1 MAVHPPFS
9 DLLTDGQ
16 RRHLSASLEHVEMA
30 LEEIEALATPGASHK
45 PVVLIHMLRDL
56 PPGFDQEV
64 HAPLARARAL
74 IEEIAATFR
83 LHPNHSSAQRT
94 VQTLALS
101 SLVVLEDAFSRRL
114 HGYGDVHP
122 RLPGLLDPALARLHA
137 EMAAVGAALRPHGP
151 GPEFE
156 SPDA

>member
-1 MAVHPPFS
+1 MPNRPVS

-30 LEEIEALATPGASHK
+30 LGEIEALATPGASPK
-45 PVVLIHMLRDL
+45 RVVLIHMLRDL

-74 IEEIAATFR
+74 IEEIAATFGLR
-83 LHPNHSSAQRT
+83 PNLSSAQRT

-101 SLVVLEDAFSRRL
+101 SLVVLEDAFSRRIR
-114 HGYGDVHP
+114 GYGEINP
-122 RLPGLLDPALARLHA
+122 RLPATLDPALTRLHA
-137 EMAAVGAALRPHGP
+137 EVAAIGEALRTLGLVVEPQGP
-151 GPEFE
+151 I
-156 SPDA
+156 A